1 MGTREQLRDAHDA
14 VHRRTQLM
22 THPVEEIA
30 FRPRSL
36 LELAIGLN
44 QLAGSQGDLRFQ
56 ALLLLDDA
64 HEAGPLLA
72 RAMGNQAKRSERVS
86 SVGPAGLPGRRVSVH
101 SKAQRVPGP
110 DAGGGG
116 RSKTHA

>member
-1 MGTREQLRDAHDA
+1 MGTREQLRDSHDA

-36 LELAIGLN
+36 FELAIGLN

-56 ALLLLDDA
+56 ALLLLDDTL
-64 HEAGPLLA
+64 EADPLQA
-72 RAMGNQAKRSERVS
+72 RAVGDQAKSRERVS
-86 SVGPAGLPGRRVSVH
+86 PVGPAGPPGRRVSVH
-101 SKAQRVPGP
+101 SKAQRFRGP
-110 DAGGGG
+110 D
-116 RSKTHA
+116 

>member
-1 MGTREQLRDAHDA
+1 MSTREQLRDPHDA

-36 LELAIGLN
+36 LQLAIGLN

-56 ALLLLDDA
+56 ALLLLA
-64 HEAGPLLA
+64 AALEAGPLQA
-72 RAMGNQAKRSERVS
+72 CAVGNQAKSRERVS
-86 SVGPAGLPGRRVSVH
+86 PVGPAGLPGRRISVH
-101 SKAQRVPGP
+101 SKAQR
-110 DAGGGG
+110 
-116 RSKTHA
+116 

>member
-1 MGTREQLRDAHDA
+1 MGTREQLRDTHDA
-14 VHRRTQLM
+14 VHRRTQLV

-30 FRPRSL
+30 LRPRSL

-64 HEAGPLLA
+64 LEAGPLRA
-72 RAMGNQAKRSERVS
+72 RGRQS
-86 SVGPAGLPGRRVSVH
+86 SQ
-101 SKAQRVPGP
+101 AQRARKLRRPSRTSRATCLCALEGAAV
-110 DAGGGG
+110 
-116 RSKTHA
+116 

>member
-1 MGTREQLRDAHDA
+1 MGAREQLRDAHDA
-14 VHRRTQLM
+14 VHWRAQLM

-64 HEAGPLLA
+64 LEAGPLQA
-72 RAMGNQAKRSERVS
+72 RAVGDQAKSRERVS
-86 SVGPAGLPGRRVSVH
+86 RVGPAGLPGRGVSVY
-101 SKAQRVPGP
+101 SKAQRFTGP
-110 DAGGGG
+110 D
-116 RSKTHA
+116 

>member
-1 MGTREQLRDAHDA
+1 MSTREQLRDAHDA
-14 VHRRTQLM
+14 VHRRTQLG

-56 ALLLLDDA
+56 ALLLPDDA
-64 HEAGPLLA
+64 LEASPLQTCEV
-72 RAMGNQAKRSERVS
+72 GDQAKRSERVNP
-86 SVGPAGLPGRRVSVH
+86 VGPTGLPGRRVSVH
-101 SKAQRVPGP
+101 SKAQRFPGP
-110 DAGGGG
+110 D
-116 RSKTHA
+116 